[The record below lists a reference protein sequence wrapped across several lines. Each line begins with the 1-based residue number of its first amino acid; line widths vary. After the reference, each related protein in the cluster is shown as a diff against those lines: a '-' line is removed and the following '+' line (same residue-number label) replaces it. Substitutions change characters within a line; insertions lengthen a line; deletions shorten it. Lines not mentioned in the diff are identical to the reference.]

1 MCIFDVVLE
10 TMRHLYNCAIIC
22 LDNIKAIKRKPYNNI
37 HSDYIH
43 RKITARKFIIVLY
56 T

>member
-1 MCIFDVVLE
+1 MCIFNIVLE
-10 TMRHLYNCAIIC
+10 TMRHLYNCAIVR
-22 LDNIKAIKRKPYNNI
+22 LDNIKAIKLKPYNDI

-43 RKITARKFIIVLY
+43 RKITTRKCIIVLC